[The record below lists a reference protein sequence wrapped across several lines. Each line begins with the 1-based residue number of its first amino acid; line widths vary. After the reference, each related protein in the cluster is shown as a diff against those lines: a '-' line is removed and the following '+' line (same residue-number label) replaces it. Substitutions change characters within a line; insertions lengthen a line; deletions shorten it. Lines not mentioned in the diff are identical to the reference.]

1 MSEDK
6 NEIGEEQKLTTTR
19 SEEIPIKQVAQKG
32 KKIQLKKGWTDYLFE
47 FTVPF
52 LAVTAA
58 FLLNAERESYVE
70 RQLERQYLNSMI
82 EDLQLDTAYMNS
94 RKKFIQ
100 ITINR
105 LDTLIKYLSH
115 PEPKTIYKI
124 YNASSG
130 FMYAGPIFRANDR
143 TLQQLKNTGGLR
155 LIRNKDISDKI
166 VVYDRKII
174 ENIMFQELAIES
186 ARNDCKEVFGEIL
199 EVETLQSLFSNDFKP
214 LLSTTPVTLV
224 SNDKVSINRFLSRLF
239 ALRLLYSYVEKN
251 SYQAGLEYCGNF
263 INALHKEKSG
273 S

>member
-1 MSEDK
+1 MSEAE
-6 NEIGEEQKLTTTR
+6 NEMGEQQNVTITS
-19 SEEIPIKQVAQKG
+19 SEEIRIKQGGQEREN
-32 KKIQLKKGWTDYLFE
+32 IQLKKSWTDYLFE

-70 RQLERQYLNSMI
+70 RQLERQYVNSMV

-100 ITINR
+100 ITIQR
-105 LDTLIKYLSH
+105 LDTLIKYLH
-115 PEPKTIYKI
+115 RPEPKTIYKI

-174 ENIMFQELAIES
+174 ENIMFQEAAIEN

-199 EVETLQSLFSNDFKP
+199 EVGILQSLFTNDFKP

-224 SNDKVSINRFLSRLF
+224 SNDKASINRFSVLS
-239 ALRLLYSYVEKN
+239 S
-251 SYQAGLEYCGNF
+251 C
-263 INALHKEKSG
+263 
-273 S
+273 